1 MATKN
6 NQLNPGHFAVAR
18 ALDIPV
24 STKHCI
30 EICRSLRYK
39 NTAYAKRFLEDVAD
53 LKRAV
58 PFKKFYKDTGHKAGM
73 AAGRFP
79 QKAAKEILDLVK
91 SVEANALVKGLNTSD
106 LKITKIIAN
115 KASIPLTG
123 GRRRTATKRSHVEIE
138 VKEGKK
144 AKLEK
149 KAKAAGAAAAK
160 KEVKTEAVKLEQKE
174 ASVKEHTVNP
184 EVVEKKIVKESL
196 SNPEV
201 KEISS
206 AELLRKAQEKAARLK
221 KEETERKSTEEV
233 SKLYEELQK
242 KGTLRQKGG
251 KA

>member
-6 NQLNPGHFAVAR
+6 NQLNPRHFAVAR

-39 NTAYAKRFLEDVAD
+39 NTAYAKKFLEDVAD

-91 SVEANALVKGLNTSD
+91 SVEANALVKGLNPSD

-149 KAKAAGAAAAK
+149 KAKAAEVAAAK
-160 KEVKTEAVKLEQKE
+160 KEIKTEVAKSEHQEV
-174 ASVKEHTVNP
+174 VKEHP
-184 EVVEKKIVKESL
+184 ASSAVVEKKIIKEPL
-196 SNPEV
+196 SKPEV

>member
-6 NQLNPGHFAVAR
+6 NKLNPGHFAVAR

-30 EICRSLRYK
+30 EICRALRYK
-39 NTAYAKRFLEDVAD
+39 NTAYAKRFLEEVAD

-79 QKAAKEILDLVK
+79 QKAAKELLALVK
-91 SVEANALVKGLNTSD
+91 SVEANALVKGLNASD

-138 VKEGKK
+138 VKEGRK

-149 KAKAAGAAAAK
+149 QAKATEVAAAK
-160 KEVKTEAVKLEQKE
+160 KEVKTEVAKSEHKE
-174 ASVKEHTVNP
+174 NKQPASP
-184 EVVEKKIVKESL
+184 AVVEKKIVKESL
-196 SNPEV
+196 SKPEV

-206 AELLRKAQEKAARLK
+206 AELLRRAQEKAARLK
-221 KEETERKSTEEV
+221 KEEIERKSTEEV
-233 SKLYEELQK
+233 SQLYEELQK

>member
-1 MATKN
+1 M
-6 NQLNPGHFAVAR
+6 
-18 ALDIPV
+18 
-24 STKHCI
+24 
-30 EICRSLRYK
+30 RYK
-39 NTAYAKRFLEDVAD
+39 NTAYAKRFLEEVAD

-79 QKAAKEILDLVK
+79 QKAAKELLALVK
-91 SVEANALVKGLNTSD
+91 SVEANALVKGLNASD

-138 VKEGKK
+138 VKEGRK

-149 KAKAAGAAAAK
+149 QAKATEVAAAK
-160 KEVKTEAVKLEQKE
+160 KEVKTEVAKSEHKE
-174 ASVKEHTVNP
+174 NKQPASP
-184 EVVEKKIVKESL
+184 AVVEKKIVKESL
-196 SNPEV
+196 SKPEV

-206 AELLRKAQEKAARLK
+206 AELLRRAQEKAARLK
-221 KEETERKSTEEV
+221 KEEIERKSTEEV
-233 SKLYEELQK
+233 SQLYEELQK

>member
-6 NQLNPGHFAVAR
+6 NKLNPGHFAVAR

-39 NTAYAKRFLEDVAD
+39 NTTYAKKFLEEVVN

-91 SVEANALVKGLNTSD
+91 SVEANALVKGLNASD

-138 VKEGKK
+138 VKEGRK

-149 KAKAAGAAAAK
+149 QAKATEAAAAK
-160 KEVKTEAVKLEQKE
+160 KEVKTEAAKSEQKE
-174 ASVKEHTVNP
+174 ASIKNQAASP
-184 EVVEKKIVKESL
+184 DVVEKKIAKESL
-196 SNPEV
+196 SKLEV
-201 KEISS
+201 KEVSS

>member
-6 NQLNPGHFAVAR
+6 NKLNPGHFAVAR

-79 QKAAKEILDLVK
+79 QKAAKELLALVK
-91 SVEANALVKGLNTSD
+91 SVEANALVKGLNASD

-149 KAKAAGAAAAK
+149 KAKAAEAAAVK
-160 KEVKTEAVKLEQKE
+160 KEVKTEVAKSEHKE
-174 ASVKEHTVNP
+174 VVKEHPTSSA
-184 EVVEKKIVKESL
+184 VVEKKIVKESL
-196 SNPEV
+196 SKPEV
-201 KEISS
+201 KEVSS